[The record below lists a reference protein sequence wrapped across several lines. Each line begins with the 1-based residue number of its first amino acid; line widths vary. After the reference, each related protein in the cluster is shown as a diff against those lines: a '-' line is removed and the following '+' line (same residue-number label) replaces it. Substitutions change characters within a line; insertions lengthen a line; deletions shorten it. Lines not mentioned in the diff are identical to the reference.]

1 MWKITNIRYD
11 TRANIKSDLI
21 NNQTL
26 RSQVKFTA
34 LIFDKTLIR
43 KKAIKISKDEKGLK
57 DENVKKRRWWHAAS
71 LILVYHLSYI
81 LCMYTLSRY
90 SPPAIR
96 AAYTIYDLCTIY
108 MTYHKENAII
118 HSIRFTYLLILNAK
132 QHQLT
137 AFGF

>member
-1 MWKITNIRYD
+1 MCEKITNIRYD

-108 MTYHKENAII
+108 ITYHKENAII
-118 HSIRFTYLLILNAK
+118 HSI
-132 QHQLT
+132 
-137 AFGF
+137 

>member
-1 MWKITNIRYD
+1 MKNYKYQVWHPGKYQVGFDKQPNT
-11 TRANIKSDLI
+11 KKP
-21 NNQTL
+21 
-26 RSQVKFTA
+26 SQVHCNVIWK
-34 LIFDKTLIR
+34 KKLIR
-43 KKAIKISKDEKGLK
+43 KKAMKISKDEKGLK

-118 HSIRFTYLLILNAK
+118 HSI
-132 QHQLT
+132 
-137 AFGF
+137 